1 MIDRRE
7 KEKSEKMI
15 ESDPNSAK
23 GGAVD
28 SDDEPDWMR
37 NFVVKKDDPG
47 QDKKMKKKNKI
58 RVGIGK
64 SSMGRNLAS
73 CGVFS
78 NGDVEKDCCT
88 KKGGKSVVND
98 EAEVGDDEFLLE
110 EYESEEEGAAGDGK
124 PKRKAVGVSLSSSS
138 DEDNEDGSNDED
150 EEEEEKLKVYFC
162 SRTHSQLSQFI
173 KELRK
178 TVFANE
184 MKAVCL
190 GSRKNF
196 CINEGMEIFHSISK
210 LKLLCSWLIRWYV
223 FQRCS
228 SLETLLVLMNGVW
241 NFKRRKTRRFRKSR

>member
-7 KEKSEKMI
+7 KEKSEKRI

-184 MKAVCL
+184 IKAVCL

-223 FQRCS
+223 FQRC
-228 SLETLLVLMNGVW
+228 
-241 NFKRRKTRRFRKSR
+241 